1 MSEEQK
7 NANPVSEEEIEQQS
21 EVSEEAAAAECEPA
35 AEPEVVPEQ
44 EGPTAEQQLA
54 ELSDKYMRLAAEFD
68 NYRKRTARERDSL
81 TAFVVSDTVSRFL
94 PLLDSLQLADAHRE
108 GSPEEILK
116 GLDKVLEGLSAT
128 LASIGL
134 TEIDT
139 SGEFDPNLHN
149 AVMHVED
156 ETLPA
161 NSIAEVFQKGYL
173 YKDKVV
179 RPAMVKVAN

>member
-21 EVSEEAAAAECEPA
+21 EVPEEAAAAECEPA
-35 AEPEVVPEQ
+35 AEPEAVSEQ

-116 GLDKVLEGLSAT
+116 GLD
-128 LASIGL
+128 
-134 TEIDT
+134 
-139 SGEFDPNLHN
+139 
-149 AVMHVED
+149 
-156 ETLPA
+156 
-161 NSIAEVFQKGYL
+161 
-173 YKDKVV
+173 
-179 RPAMVKVAN
+179 